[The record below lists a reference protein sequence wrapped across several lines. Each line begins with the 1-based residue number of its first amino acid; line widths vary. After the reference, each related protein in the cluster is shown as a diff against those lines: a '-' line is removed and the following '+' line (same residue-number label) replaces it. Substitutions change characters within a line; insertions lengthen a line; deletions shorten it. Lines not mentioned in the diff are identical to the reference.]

1 MSQNSQPSIKFQNQR
16 ASTSL
21 IAPQQGDR
29 QTRPL
34 PLYPRLHLLKM
45 PVEVRLKIFNELW
58 EERDFDLLMFVKDY
72 EERHNDENPFTL
84 ALMHFI
90 HFNKSPKTHW
100 PNKKIPWDKYAACL
114 GRIEQLWFNQRLHGG
129 NRSNKNYFSVF
140 NLMIS
145 CRQMWEEGSI
155 AYWRQRRLQLVIT
168 REFGEVPHGDEGEF
182 SMPECTSSILL
193 GGSIGESVRVLTLR
207 FDDKVL
213 NCRVTRCYNVPGV
226 TACDRHT
233 DDSFIPK
240 LRWAQDTIMKALRL
254 ITNVT
259 CLELLIENNRVYNLY
274 NKMGTFD
281 EILEYV
287 KKERP
292 LIKVIRFK
300 GGQCAELVKQWNLEL
315 DASVSGTAWSM
326 SPCVPTCKE
335 KVYKD
340 HVNKFDVTPREVDQ
354 RPNFA

>member
-1 MSQNSQPSIKFQNQR
+1 MSHNNQLSVNNRNQR
-16 ASTSL
+16 ASTSVA
-21 IAPQQGDR
+21 APQQGGHQD
-29 QTRPL
+29 RPL

-45 PVEVRLKIFNELW
+45 PLEVRLKIFNELW
-58 EERDFDLLMFVKDY
+58 EERDFDLLMFIKDY
-72 EERHNDENPFTL
+72 EERHDNDNPFTL

-100 PNKKIPWDKYAACL
+100 PDKKIPWDKYAACL
-114 GRIEQLWFNQRLHGG
+114 GRVEQVWNYQRVHGG
-129 NRSNKNYFSVF
+129 TRRNKPYFSVF

-145 CRQMWEEGSI
+145 CRQLWEEGSL
-155 AYWRQRRLQLVIT
+155 AYWRQRRLQVVIT
-168 REFGEVPHGDEGEF
+168 REFGEIPRGDEEEF
-182 SMPECTSSILL
+182 LMSDCTSSRLL

-213 NCRVTRCYNVPGV
+213 NCRVKRCYNVPGV
-226 TACDRHT
+226 IVCDRHA
-233 DDSFIPK
+233 DGSFTPK
-240 LRWAQDTIMKALRL
+240 LRWAHDTIMKALRL
-254 ITNVT
+254 FTNIT
-259 CLELLIENNRVYNLY
+259 CLELLIENDRIYKLY
-274 NKMGTFD
+274 NDMGTFD

-300 GGQCAELVKQWNLEL
+300 GGQCTDLVKQWNLEL

-326 SPCVPTCKE
+326 SPCVPTCNE

-340 HVNKFDVTPREVDQ
+340 HVDKFEVTPREVDQ